1 MSPTSLYAWQARFRD
16 ERTLVEQG
24 GPEDAFLPVAVDEG
38 APKESRDPHA
48 WLEIVTRSGRV
59 VRVHGEPD
67 ERALRAVLE
76 AAERC

>member
-24 GPEDAFLPVAVDEG
+24 REDAFLPVAVSEL
-38 APKESRDPHA
+38 APVESKDPNA
-48 WLEIVTRSGRV
+48 SLEIVTRSGRV

-67 ERALRAVLE
+67 ERALFAVLR

>member
-16 ERTLVEQG
+16 QHMPVEPG
-24 GPEDAFLPVAVDEG
+24 GPGDAFLPVAVDEG
-38 APKESRDPHA
+38 PPNESKDPHA

-59 VRVHGEPD
+59 IRVHGEPD